1 VITKVDAFISEN
13 GESADVRQATYE
25 DSVDRF
31 DGLTGDMFGKAI
43 CGALIYVRASISIF
57 FRVINQIGG
66 TTMKRFL
73 IAACLGMFGT
83 MAIAEGST
91 VYPFDGSFDDAT
103 FSVESAIIGKGLV
116 IDYVSHAGE
125 MLNRTGADLGSD
137 VELFAAAD
145 IFVFCSASLSRE
157 VMEVDPMNIA
167 YCPYGVFV
175 ADRNGEVMIG
185 YRNYPQGEMQEVQ
198 SLLDEIAREAIGE

>member
-1 VITKVDAFISEN
+1 
-13 GESADVRQATYE
+13 
-25 DSVDRF
+25 
-31 DGLTGDMFGKAI
+31 
-43 CGALIYVRASISIF
+43 
-57 FRVINQIGG
+57 
-66 TTMKRFL
+66 MKRFL
-73 IAACLGMFGT
+73 IAACLGVFGT

-116 IDYVSHAGE
+116 IDHVSRAGE

-145 IFVFCSASLSRE
+145 IFIFCSARLSRE

-175 ADRNGEVMIG
+175 AERNGEVMIG
-185 YRNYPQGEMQEVQ
+185 YRNYPEGEMQKVQ